1 MPTEADTCRRFV
13 VPKLQ
18 AAGWDNEPYS
28 IAEQRT
34 ITDGRIVPVGR
45 SFIRRPSHVGTTKHR
60 HTIRNGRNLL
70 SQSRSHRSVTI
81 QRGEIVVTTTVGTK
95 ITIPASTATLAKFV
109 DDLANHVDSNF
120 VSVATT
126 AAR

>member
-1 MPTEADTCRRFV
+1 M
-13 VPKLQ
+13 
-18 AAGWDNEPYS
+18 AGLSPLGGALFDGHHMLEPLS
-28 IAEQRT
+28 TGTRSE
-34 ITDGRIVPVGR
+34 TDGISFLNRDHIV
-45 SFIRRPSHVGTTKHR
+45 
-60 HTIRNGRNLL
+60 
-70 SQSRSHRSVTI
+70 SVTI